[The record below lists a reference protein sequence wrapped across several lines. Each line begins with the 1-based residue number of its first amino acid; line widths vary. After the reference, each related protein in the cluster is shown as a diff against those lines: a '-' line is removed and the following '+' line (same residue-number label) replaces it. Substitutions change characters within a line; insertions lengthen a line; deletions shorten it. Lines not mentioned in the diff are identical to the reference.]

1 MKPVYALFETE
12 YGSDEEQFSG
22 LFSSMEL
29 AQKAHDA
36 FNNMYSIHDPCYES
50 YRIREYRVDEQ
61 VEFLKSQGI
70 NIKKKN
76 KIMVDTV

>member
-12 YGSDEEQFSG
+12 YGADEEVFSG
-22 LFSSMEL
+22 LYSSMEL

-50 YRIREYRVDEQ
+50 CRIREYRVDEQ
-61 VEFLKSQGI
+61 KG
-70 NIKKKN
+70 
-76 KIMVDTV
+76 KIMVDTVSDRVNILM